1 MTNQESFLI
10 EGGNALHGSV
20 RCSGAKNSILPLV
33 AAAIA
38 VRDVV
43 SFQNVPDIS
52 DLRSLLTLIQA
63 MGVEIVSFGNGELVL
78 DSRGPIATRVENTNG
93 YSLRGTQTLV
103 GALLAR
109 EHTAMLPS
117 LGGCSIGA
125 RPIDL
130 HIKGLRAMGTQF
142 EWKEGYLVGQAAA
155 LKACD
160 VYLDFPSVGAT
171 ENLLMAAALAE
182 GTTRIFN
189 AAQEPEVY
197 DLISF
202 LNKAGARI
210 VPVFPFGFRIE
221 GVSQLHGASHRII
234 GDRIEASTLMMATAI
249 THGETTI
256 SGVDAR
262 HVWSII
268 AKLRETG
275 AIIEVEGDDAIVVK
289 GVHDY
294 RSTDIRTL
302 TFPGYP
308 TDAQPQMT
316 AYLTLARGNSVV
328 VESIFENRFGAILEL
343 ERMGAH
349 IKVAEETAIIEGVE
363 FLNSAIVQAKD
374 LRGGA
379 ALVLAGL
386 AARGTTTVKSIYHI
400 DRGYEGLETKLAQL
414 GARVTRV
421 NQMEV

>member
-1 MTNQESFLI
+1 MTQEQVFLI
-10 EGGNALHGSV
+10 EGGKPLRGTV

-43 SFQNVPDIS
+43 TFQNVPDIS
-52 DLRSLLTLIQA
+52 DLRSLLKLVES
-63 MGVEIVSFGNGELVL
+63 MGVKIISFADGKLVL
-78 DSRGPIATRVENTNG
+78 DTRGPIDSRVENSNG

-103 GALLAR
+103 GALLGR
-109 EHTAMLPS
+109 EHKAMLPS

-130 HIKGLRAMGTQF
+130 HIKGLRAMGTTF
-142 EWKEGYLVGQAAA
+142 EWKEGYLIGQASS

-171 ENLLMAAALAE
+171 ENLILAAALAE

-221 GVSQLHGASHRII
+221 GVSELHGATHRII
-234 GDRIEASTLMMATAI
+234 GDRIEASTLMIGTAI
-249 THGETTI
+249 TQGEATI
-256 SGVDAR
+256 AGVDAR
-262 HVWSII
+262 HIWSII

-275 AIIEVEGDDAIVVK
+275 AGVEVNGDDSVTVK
-289 GVHDY
+289 GVKGY
-294 RSTDIRTL
+294 RATDIRTL

-316 AYLTLARGNSVV
+316 TYLSLAHGNSVV

-343 ERMGAH
+343 ERMGAR
-349 IKVAEETAIIEGVE
+349 IKVTEETAIIEGVDA
-363 FLNSAIVQAKD
+363 LNSATVQAKD

-386 AARGTTTVKSIYHI
+386 VAHGTTVVKTIHHI
-400 DRGYEGLETKLAQL
+400 DRGYEHLEDKLSQL
-414 GARVTRV
+414 GARISRTD
-421 NQMEV
+421 QPEA

>member
-1 MTNQESFLI
+1 MDTTESFI
-10 EGGNALHGSV
+10 VEGGHSLHGTV

-43 SFQNVPDIS
+43 TFQNVPDIL
-52 DLRSLLTLIQA
+52 DLRSLLALVEA
-63 MGVEIVSFGNGELVL
+63 MGVKVVSFADGELTL
-78 DSRGPIATRVENTNG
+78 DSSGPIETRVENVNG
-93 YSLRGTQTLV
+93 FSLRGTQTLV
-103 GALLAR
+103 GALLGR
-109 EHTAMLPS
+109 EHRAMLPS

-130 HIKGLRAMGTQF
+130 HIKGLHAMGTEF
-142 EWKEGYLVGQAAA
+142 EWKDGYLSGHTSA
-155 LKACD
+155 LRACD

-171 ENLLMAAALAE
+171 ENLLLAAALAE
-182 GTTRIFN
+182 GTTRVFN

-221 GVSQLHGASHRII
+221 GVPQLHGASHSVI
-234 GDRIEASTLMMATAI
+234 GDRIEASTLMLATAI
-249 THGETTI
+249 TLGEATI
-256 SGVDAR
+256 TGVDAR
-262 HVWSII
+262 HIWSII

-275 AIIEVEGDDAIVVK
+275 ATVEVEGDDAVVVK
-289 GVHDY
+289 GSPEY

-302 TFPGYP
+302 TFPGFP
-308 TDAQPQMT
+308 TDAQPQMM
-316 AYLTLARGNSVV
+316 AYLALAHGNSVI
-328 VESIFENRFGAILEL
+328 VESIFESRFGAILEL
-343 ERMGAH
+343 ERMGAR
-349 IKVAEETAIIEGVE
+349 IKVTEETAIVEGVE
-363 FLNSAIVQAKD
+363 SLNSAVVQAKD

-386 AARGTTTVKSIYHI
+386 AARGATTVKSIHHI
-400 DRGYEGLETKLAQL
+400 DRGYETLDSKLVQL
-414 GARVTRV
+414 GARIARV
-421 NQMEV
+421 V

>member
-1 MTNQESFLI
+1 MTTEQSFLI
-10 EGGNALHGSV
+10 EGGNSLHGSV
-20 RCSGAKNSILPLV
+20 CCSGAKNSILPLV

-43 SFQNVPDIS
+43 TFQNVPNIS
-52 DLRSLLTLIQA
+52 DLQSLLALIQM
-63 MGVEIVSFGNGELVL
+63 MGVKVVSFEGGELVL
-78 DSRGPIATRVENTNG
+78 DSRGPIEPRVENTNG

-103 GALLAR
+103 GALLGR
-109 EHTAMLPS
+109 ERRAMLPS

-130 HIKGLRAMGTQF
+130 HIKGLRAMGTHF
-142 EWKEGYLVGQAAA
+142 EWKDGYLIGQATA

-171 ENLLMAAALAE
+171 ENLLLASALAE
-182 GTTRIFN
+182 GTTRVFN

-221 GVSQLHGASHRII
+221 GVEQLHGASHRII
-234 GDRIEASTLMMATAI
+234 GDRIEASTLMIAVAI
-249 THGETTI
+249 TQGEASIT
-256 SGVDAR
+256 GVDAR
-262 HVWSII
+262 HIWSII

-275 AIIEVEGDDAIVVK
+275 AVVEVEGDDAVVVK
-289 GVHDY
+289 GLEGY

-302 TFPGYP
+302 TFPGFP

-316 AYLTLARGNSVV
+316 AYLTLAHGNSVV

-343 ERMGAH
+343 ERMGAR
-349 IKVAEETAIIEGVE
+349 IKVTEETAIIEGVE
-363 FLNSAIVQAKD
+363 LLNSATVQAKD

-386 AARGTTTVKSIYHI
+386 AAHGTTTVKSVHHI
-400 DRGYEGLETKLAQL
+400 DRGYEALEDKLTQL
-414 GARVTRV
+414 GAHVTRV
-421 NQMEV
+421 NQAEA

>member
-1 MTNQESFLI
+1 VAKDQSFLI
-10 EGGNALHGSV
+10 EGGQSLHGTV
-20 RCSGAKNSILPLV
+20 HCSGAKNSILPLV

-52 DLRSLLTLIQA
+52 DLRSLLKLVES
-63 MGVEIVSFGNGELVL
+63 MGVKVVSFANAELVL
-78 DSRGPIATRVENTNG
+78 DTRGPIDSRVENSNG

-103 GALLAR
+103 GALLGR
-109 EHTAMLPS
+109 EHKAMLPS

-142 EWKEGYLVGQAAA
+142 EWKEGYLIGQASS

-171 ENLLMAAALAE
+171 ENLLLAATLAE
-182 GTTRIFN
+182 GTTRVFN

-221 GVSQLHGASHRII
+221 GVSELHGASHRII
-234 GDRIEASTLMMATAI
+234 GDRIEASTLMIGTAI
-249 THGETTI
+249 TQGEVTI
-256 SGVDAR
+256 TGIDAR
-262 HVWSII
+262 HIWSII

-275 AIIEVEGDDAIVVK
+275 AIVEVNGDDSVTVK
-289 GVHDY
+289 GVPGY

-316 AYLTLARGNSVV
+316 AYLSLARGNSVV

-343 ERMGAH
+343 ERMGAR
-349 IKVAEETAIIEGVE
+349 IKVTEETAIIEGVDA
-363 FLNSAIVQAKD
+363 LNSATVQAKD

-386 AARGTTTVKSIYHI
+386 AAHGTTTVKTIHHI
-400 DRGYEGLETKLAQL
+400 DRGYEHLENKFCQL
-414 GARVTRV
+414 GARISRV
-421 NQMEV
+421 DQPEA